1 MLSVLLG
8 AAIALVGGVVTTVLQ
23 ARLQRGAA
31 RQEYLWNKC
40 AELYLDLL
48 RHSSAQIAHIDD
60 DHVDEQ
66 YGWTPETE
74 QLRLDLTARVQ
85 LFGSA
90 AVEER
95 WRQMSQAGQHLDYYA
110 RENLLEE
117 RGDHA
122 QLRSDAYEDPEYVR
136 LSTEVKKTRRLLVE
150 KLRSELSTDRHLNQ
164 TP

>member
-23 ARLQRGAA
+23 ARLQRGAV
-31 RQEYLWNKC
+31 REEYLWNKC
-40 AELYLDLL
+40 AELYVDLL

-66 YGWTPETE
+66 YGWTPERE

-95 WRQMSQAGQHLDYYA
+95 WRQVSHAGQYLDYYA

-117 RGDHA
+117 RGDYA

-136 LSTEVKKTRRLLVE
+136 LSTEVKETRRLLVE
-150 KLRSELSTDRHLNQ
+150 QLRRELSTDRHLEQ
-164 TP
+164 TA